1 MAWKTF
7 SLFFLIIIF
16 NLPAQNLSG
25 SKPHWT
31 QKSINDYLANLD
43 IKIPKEMIVQIVAK
57 NLTGMSIKKVF
68 DKFQGL
74 MEKNEKTIY
83 LPNKNET
90 YFDGFGG

>member
-25 SKPHWT
+25 SKPHWS
-31 QKSINDYLANLD
+31 QKSINGYLANLD

-57 NLTGMSIKKVF
+57 HLTGMSIKKVF

-90 YFDGFGG
+90 YFEGFGG